1 VEPLF
6 RIRTLEEKTMPYV
19 LINTSLTL
27 TPARREKV
35 KTELGRLIAIIPTKN
50 EAGLLVDFSEGHT
63 MYRAG
68 EEAPCAFIEIRLF
81 GKAGMEEKKK
91 LTREIFEMLN
101 RELGLEIPRMYL
113 NIQEFDAWGS
123 AGIFKP

>member
-1 VEPLF
+1 
-6 RIRTLEEKTMPYV
+6 MPYILV
-19 LINTSLTL
+19 NTSLKL
-27 TPARREKV
+27 SHEQKEKV
-35 KTELGRLIAIIPTKN
+35 KTEFGRLIAIIPTKT

-68 EEAPCAFIEIRLF
+68 EEAPCAFIEVRLF
-81 GKAGMEEKKK
+81 GKAETEQKK
-91 LTREIFEMLN
+91 LLAKEIFEMLH

-113 NIQEFDAWGS
+113 NIVEMETWGS

>member
-1 VEPLF
+1 
-6 RIRTLEEKTMPYV
+6 MPYI
-19 LINTSLTL
+19 LINTSLRL
-27 TPARREKV
+27 TPAQKEKV
-35 KTELGRLIAIIPTKN
+35 KTELGRLIAIIPAKS

-68 EEAPCAFIEIRLF
+68 EQAPCAFIEIRLF
-81 GKAGMEEKKK
+81 GKTGVDEKKQ
-91 LTREIFEMLN
+91 LTQEVFGMLN

-113 NIQEFDAWGS
+113 NIQEFETWGS